1 MEQTMEAADP
11 MTLAAAFRDQA
22 QRTEDGCR
30 ASSRFNPVGK
40 GIPIAKPAGKISST
54 ATAIFKGWGHPTA
67 VETSGETSAAIAA
80 TSRTTAAS
88 VSDIFGCDSPTS
100 LRLQKLP
107 MPLDSSI
114 ENITTVMA

>member
-80 TSRTTAAS
+80 TSRTTAPR
-88 VSDIFGCDSPTS
+88 VSDIFTSDWPTS
-100 LRLQKLP
+100 LRLQKLQIGRA
-107 MPLDSSI
+107 SCR
-114 ENITTVMA
+114 ERV